1 MRSIHRFCAWLQGT
15 PISLAIQRTDWVVP
29 LVQTIH
35 ILSIAAV
42 VSAALMID
50 LRVLGALGRDQS
62 VAGVS
67 RRFRP
72 MIWRALPILLL
83 TGVVLIVGEPS
94 RSLENPVFGLKM
106 ALLAAAIAVTLAH
119 QLPLR
124 KDPAYWDRPG
134 ARRGAMRLIAA
145 LSLLSWSGIVFAGRW
160 IAYSLS

>member
-1 MRSIHRFCAWLQGT
+1 MRSIHHFCAWLQGT
-15 PISLAIQRTDWVVP
+15 PISLMIQRTEWVVP

-50 LRVLGALGRDQS
+50 LRLLGALGREQS
-62 VAGVS
+62 VARVS

-83 TGVVLIVGEPS
+83 TGLVLIVGEPS

-106 ALLAAAIAVTLAH
+106 ALLAAAIAVTLAQ

-124 KDPAYWDRPG
+124 RDPAYWDRPG
-134 ARRGAMRLIAA
+134 TRRGAVRLISA

>member
-1 MRSIHRFCAWLQGT
+1 MRSIHHFCMWLQGT
-15 PISLAIQRTDWVVP
+15 SISLAIQRTDWVVP

-62 VAGVS
+62 VERVS

-72 MIWRALPILLL
+72 VIWRTLPTLLA
-83 TGVVLIVGEPS
+83 TGVVLIIGEPT
-94 RSLENPVFGLKM
+94 RALENPVFGLKM

-124 KDPAYWDRPG
+124 KDPAYWDHPG
-134 ARRGAMRLIAA
+134 ARRGAIRVIAA
-145 LSLLSWSGIVFAGRW
+145 LSLLSWSGIIFAGRW
-160 IAYSLS
+160 IAYSSS

>member
-1 MRSIHRFCAWLQGT
+1 MSSIHRFCAWLQGT
-15 PISLAIQRTDWVVP
+15 PVSLAIQRTDWVVP

-50 LRVLGALGRDQS
+50 LRALGALGRDQS

-67 RRFRP
+67 RRFQP
-72 MIWRALPILLL
+72 VIWRALPILLL
-83 TGVVLIVGEPS
+83 TGLILIVGEPT

-124 KDPAYWDRPG
+124 KDAAYWDRPG
-134 ARRGAMRLIAA
+134 LRRGAMRLIAA